1 MYKIGDFSKK
11 VGVPIKTLRYYD
23 EINLFKPLY
32 IDDFT
37 GYRYYVDE
45 QIEMIDKIVMLK
57 ELGLSL
63 KEIDEYLKTGNVCI
77 IENKGKEF
85 WIKMEAIKNYV
96 KDVSYEIIRGNYD
109 EYVKWNG
116 YRCADSPAAL
126 EIRDNIAIYYIL
138 LKNGKFRSDFLVFP
152 EEENT
157 TTLNKW
163 VLDDDE
169 FVFCLNYLKGEYK
182 YLTMSS
188 CEQLDNSANRIRKFC
203 KVVDETD
210 HQFNG
215 YDGRLWRDVVH
226 KVSLEDD
233 K

>member
-37 GYRYYVDE
+37 GYRYYVDD

-63 KEIDEYLKTGNVCI
+63 KEIDEYLKTDNVYI

-85 WIKMEAIKNYV
+85 GIKMEAIKNYV
-96 KDVSYEIIRGNYD
+96 REVSYEIIQGGYD
-109 EYVKWNG
+109 EFIKWNG

-126 EIRDNIAIYYIL
+126 ELRDGEAVYYIL

-152 EEENT
+152 NEDNNT
-157 TTLNKW
+157 SLNKW
-163 VLDDDE
+163 VLDDEE
-169 FVFCLNYLKGEYK
+169 FVFCLNYLKDKYD
-182 YLTMSS
+182 YLTMTS
-188 CEQLDNSANRIRKFC
+188 CEQSDNSANRIRKYC
-203 KVVDETD
+203 KVVDEVS
-210 HQFNG
+210 HQSNG
-215 YDGRLWRDVVH
+215 YDGRLWKYITH
-226 KVSLEDD
+226 KVSLEDY